1 MKNLII
7 VAIIILLII
16 GTITGLSITVANLKA
31 DNQPLIDENYRL
43 KERLLI
49 ADFSNGTSS
58 ISLKDNDVIIED
70 LNEQLNKWELEQLSV
85 EEITDILIYSVL
97 YVHVLQVRMAEHN
110 LDYPEFVIEVFAND
124 ILKERENY

>member
-85 EEITDILIYSVL
+85 EEMLDILEYSFL

-110 LDYPEFVIEVFAND
+110 LDYPEFIIEVFAND
-124 ILKERENY
+124 ILEERENY

>member
-70 LNEQLNKWELEQLSV
+70 LNEQLDKWKLEQLSV
-85 EEITDILIYSVL
+85 EEITDILVYSVL
-97 YVHVLQVRMAEHN
+97 YVHVLQVRMAEN
-110 LDYPEFVIEVFAND
+110 GLDYPEFVIEVFAND